1 MTEILLYLIYFQ
13 AHYRRPCYKGHWRK
27 TKRVEH
33 YCGIFT
39 VHIEQGLWS
48 RLFSNFELKGEHEV
62 RCDYMPLIPLLW
74 RHKLED
80 LQV

>member
-27 TKRVEH
+27 TKRVAN

-39 VHIEQGLWS
+39 VHIEHGLWS

-62 RCDYMPLIPLLW
+62 RCDGTSLLW
-74 RHKLED
+74 RQKVED
-80 LQV
+80 LQI